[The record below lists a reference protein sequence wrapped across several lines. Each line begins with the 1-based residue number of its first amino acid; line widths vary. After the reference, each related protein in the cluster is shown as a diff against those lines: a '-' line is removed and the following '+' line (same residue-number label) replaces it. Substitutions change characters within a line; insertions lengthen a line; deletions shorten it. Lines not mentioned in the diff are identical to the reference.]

1 MKQLLKGNE
10 ALAAAAI
17 YSGVKCFFGYP
28 ITPQT
33 EIAAYLA
40 QNLPKHNGVFLQA
53 ESEVSAINMVY
64 GAAGAGYRVMTSSSG
79 PGISLKQEGISF
91 IAGADLPCVIVNV
104 MRAGPGV
111 GGIQAAQADYFQSVK
126 GGGHGDYH
134 LIVLAPA
141 SVQEMADMTVEA
153 FNLADK
159 WRNPVMILS
168 DGVIGQ
174 MMESVDMDNLPKVE
188 NYSKPWAADGKRGR
202 ENHNIINSLYLEP
215 EKLEQVILEREKKYD
230 KIRQELADWEEYLT
244 KDADIVVTAYG
255 ISARIALSA
264 VKRARNMGIKAGLV
278 RPKTLWPFPENAY
291 CNAAHTVLC
300 VEMSMGQ
307 MIEDVRLSVNG
318 TKRVELYSRVGGM
331 LPDEDEILKKIEELA
346 YENNI

>member
-1 MKQLLKGNE
+1 MKKLMKGNE

-17 YSGVKCFFGYP
+17 YSGLKCFFGYP

-33 EIAAYLA
+33 EVAAYLA
-40 QNLPKHNGVFLQA
+40 KNLPKHNGVFLQA

-64 GAAGAGYRVMTSSSG
+64 GASGAGYRVMTGSSG

-91 IAGADLPCVIVNV
+91 IAGADLPCVIVNI

-111 GGIQAAQADYFQSVK
+111 GGIQASQADYFQSVK

-134 LIVLAPA
+134 LIVLAPS
-141 SVQEMADMTVEA
+141 SVQEMADMTVKA

-174 MMESVDMDNLPKVE
+174 MMESVDMNNLPSVE
-188 NYSKPWAADGKRGR
+188 TYEKPWAADGKRGR
-202 ENHNIINSLYLEP
+202 KHSNVINTLYLEP
-215 EKLEQVILEREKKYD
+215 EEFEKIILKREEKYD
-230 KIRQELADWEEYLT
+230 KIRREVPEWEEYMT
-244 KDADIVVTAYG
+244 DDADIVVTAYG
-255 ISARIALSA
+255 ISARIALAA
-264 VKRARNMGIKAGLV
+264 VKKTRSRGIKAGLI
-278 RPKTLWPFPENAY
+278 RPKTLWPFPKKAY
-291 CNAAHTVLC
+291 DNGAHAILC

-307 MIEDVRLSVNG
+307 MFEDVLLSVNG
-318 TKRVELYSRVGGM
+318 KKRVELYSRVGGM
-331 LPDEDEILKKIEELA
+331 LPDEDEIACKIEELA
-346 YENNI
+346 NENDI